1 MSTKFS
7 KTRPS
12 DSLGAHR
19 WDTMREI
26 KTEITWQDLNSGARR
41 CVEMMVRSYLPL
53 PGTGND
59 CINVSKKTL
68 AKVLGKDTSTI
79 KRYLRQI
86 RQSGLLVAS
95 EAYDKNGR
103 QTTNRWVI
111 GSRMTPSLQPR
122 MTPLL

>member
-1 MSTKFS
+1 
-7 KTRPS
+7 
-12 DSLGAHR
+12 
-19 WDTMREI
+19 MREI

-79 KRYLRQI
+79 KRYLRPDQAVGASRCLRGI
-86 RQSGLLVAS
+86 RQEWSADDGI
-95 EAYDKNGR
+95 G
-103 QTTNRWVI
+103 WVI
-111 GSRMTPSLQPR
+111 GSRISPLPLQPR